1 MKVLKFGGTS
11 VGSAQRMKDVAKLI
25 TGERNIVVLSA
36 MSGTTNSL
44 VEISDYLYKKNPD
57 GANEVINKLA
67 QKYYG
72 HIEELYSTDEYKQK
86 AKELL
91 CSKEG
96 LKHRG
101 QRCIEPEAVFV
112 QIKYHFDHIRTFTKD
127 LFTLFEEKVVLAQG
141 ELISTGMMNLYL
153 NECGINSVLIPA
165 LDYMRT
171 DKNAEPDPVYIKEKL
186 IKLLDG
192 HKDADLFIT
201 QGYICRN
208 AYGEIDNL
216 QRGGS
221 DYSASLIGAAIG
233 AEEIQIWTDIDG
245 MHNNDPRIVEK
256 TSPVRH
262 LHFEEA
268 AELAYFGAK
277 ILHPTC
283 ILPAKLNNIPV
294 RLLNTMQPKAPGT
307 MISNMTEKGKIKA
320 VAAKDN
326 ITSIK
331 IKSGRMLLATG
342 FLRKVF
348 EIFENYQTPIDMV
361 TTSEVGV
368 SVTIDNRKHLE
379 EIVDDLKK
387 YGTVT
392 VDEDMVIVCVVGDLE
407 WDNVGFEAR
416 IVQAMKD
423 VPVRMIS
430 YGGSNYNVS
439 LLIKA
444 SDKTRALQAL
454 SDHLFNN
461 KA

>member
-11 VGSAQRMKDVAKLI
+11 VGSAQRMKEVAKLV
-25 TGERNIVVLSA
+25 TGERNVVVLSA
-36 MSGTTNSL
+36 MSGTTNAL

-57 GANEVINKLA
+57 GANEIINKLA
-67 QKYYG
+67 TKYYG
-72 HIEELYSTDEYKQK
+72 HIEELYRTDAYKQK
-86 AKELL
+86 AKELVK
-91 CSKEG
+91 S
-96 LKHRG
+96 
-101 QRCIEPEAVFV
+101 
-112 QIKYHFDHIRTFTKD
+112 HFDYIRTFTKD

-153 NECGINSVLIPA
+153 NECGVHSVLLPA

-186 IKLLDG
+186 TKLLEE
-192 HKDADLFIT
+192 HADAALYIT

-221 DYSASLIGAAIG
+221 DYSASLIGAAIN

-245 MHNNDPRIVEK
+245 MHNNDPRFVEG
-256 TSPVRH
+256 TAPVRQ
-262 LHFEEA
+262 LNFEEA

-283 ILPAKLNNIPV
+283 VLPAKLNNIPV
-294 RLLNTMQPKAPGT
+294 RLLNTMQPEAPGT
-307 MISNMTEKGKIKA
+307 LISNVSEKGKIKA

-326 ITSIK
+326 ITAIK
-331 IKSGRMLLATG
+331 VKSGRMLLATG

-368 SVTIDNRKHLE
+368 SVTIDNRKRLE
-379 EIVDDLKK
+379 EIVNDLKK

-407 WDNVGFEAR
+407 WDNVGFEAS
-416 IVQAMKD
+416 IVYALKD
-423 VPVRMIS
+423 IPVRMIS

-439 LLIKA
+439 LLVKA
-444 SDKTRALQAL
+444 SDKKRALQAL
-454 SDHLFNN
+454 SDHLFA
-461 KA
+461 KK

>member
-11 VGSAQRMKDVAKLI
+11 VGSAQRMRDVAKLI
-25 TGERNIVVLSA
+25 AKERNIIVLSA
-36 MSGTTNSL
+36 MAGTTNSL
-44 VEISDYLYKKNPD
+44 VEISEYLYRKNPD
-57 GANEVINKLA
+57 GANEIINKLA
-67 QKYYG
+67 AKYG
-72 HIEELYSTDEYKQK
+72 EHAEELFHTPDYKQRG
-86 AKELL
+86 KELVA
-91 CSKEG
+91 
-96 LKHRG
+96 R
-101 QRCIEPEAVFV
+101 
-112 QIKYHFDHIRTFTKD
+112 HFDYIRTLTKD
-127 LFTLFEEKVVLAQG
+127 LFTLFEERKVLAQG
-141 ELISTGMMNLYL
+141 ELIATGLMNLYL
-153 NECGINSVLIPA
+153 NEAGVNSVILPA

-171 DKNAEPDPVYIKEKL
+171 DKNAEPDPAYIREKL
-186 IKLLDG
+186 LALLNE
-192 HKDADLFIT
+192 HKAADLYLT

-208 AYGEIDNL
+208 AYGEVDNL

-221 DYSASLIGAAIG
+221 DYTASLIGAAVS

-245 MHNNDPRIVEK
+245 MHNNDPRFVEH

-294 RLLNTMQPKAPGT
+294 RLLNTLQPDARGT
-307 MISNMTEKGKIKA
+307 LISNATEKGKIKA

-326 ITSIK
+326 ITAIK

-348 EIFENYQTPIDMV
+348 EIFENCRTPIDMV

-368 SVTIDNRKHLE
+368 SCTIDNRKRLD

-387 YGTVT
+387 FGTVT
-392 VDEDMVIVCVVGDLE
+392 VDSDMVIICVVGDME
-407 WDNVGFEAR
+407 WENVGFEAS
-416 IVQAMKD
+416 IVNALKD
-423 VPVRMIS
+423 IPVRMIS

-439 LLIKA
+439 LLVKSA
-444 SDKTRALQAL
+444 DKQRALQAL
-454 SDHLFNN
+454 SAYLF
-461 KA
+461 K

>member
-1 MKVLKFGGTS
+1 MSTATANKLKT
-11 VGSAQRMKDVAKLI
+11 KDII
-25 TGERNIVVLSA
+25 TVVLLALINVVIFFASSVLYA
-36 MSGTTNSL
+36 TPITIILMPVFFALLEGIVYFIIGTKVKKPGAILIYSIVRAIMGGYLPYIILFILSGF
-44 VEISDYLYKKNPD
+44 I
-57 GANEVINKLA
+57 A
-67 QKYYG
+67 
-72 HIEELYSTDEYKQK
+72 
-86 AKELL
+86 ELL
-91 CSKEG
+91 LWKMGYGNAKALTISYIIN
-96 LKHRG
+96 
-101 QRCIEPEAVFV
+101 Q
-112 QIKYHFDHIRTFTKD
+112 
-127 LFTLFEEKVVLAQG
+127 VLAAFG
-141 ELISTGMMNLYL
+141 STIIPYAIAAKAMADQMVTDGRQDAILAASQMLQSWV
-153 NECGINSVLIPA
+153 SVA
-165 LDYMRT
+165 LV
-171 DKNAEPDPVYIKEKL
+171 AGVIV
-186 IKLLDG
+186 
-192 HKDADLFIT
+192 A
-201 QGYICRN
+201 
-208 AYGEIDNL
+208 A
-216 QRGGS
+216 
-221 DYSASLIGAAIG
+221 LIGAAIG

-294 RLLNTMQPKAPGT
+294 RLLNTMQPEAPGT